1 MKPRNCQ
8 MSNYKILIIDDE
20 PVNVTAIRAILEN
33 EPIEILAAYN
43 GWSGIEVAIA
53 EKPDLIILDCQMP
66 VNDGYTTLVKLKKNP
81 ETAHIMVVMIT
92 GVMKSYYYVLNT
104 LNAGAVDFIRKPFD
118 ETELRARIRSL
129 LKLVDYHKKE
139 LSQKD
144 VELVQSA
151 IKLVKCNEFN
161 IEVVQRLNQ
170 LIGDGQE
177 KTIQVAKLVELRDV
191 IENKLHTDSWKQLE
205 DHFNSVNPEFQKNL
219 ITKHPNLTPSELKLA
234 TLLRLNLSTK
244 HIASIL
250 YLSADSVRVA
260 RTRLRKKLEL
270 KPESNLTAYIFSM

>member
-1 MKPRNCQ
+1 
-8 MSNYKILIIDDE
+8 MSNYKILVIDDE
-20 PVNVTAIRAILEN
+20 PVNITAIKTILSN

-43 GWSGIEVAIA
+43 GWSGIEIATA

-81 ETAHIMVVMIT
+81 VTSPIMVVMIT

-118 ETELRARIRSL
+118 ETELRARVRSL
-129 LKLVDYHKKE
+129 LKLVDYHKRE
-139 LSQKD
+139 LAQKD

-151 IKLVKCNEFN
+151 IKIVKCNEFN
-161 IEVVQRLNQ
+161 IALIQMLNQ
-170 LIGDGQE
+170 MIGEGDVQTVPVSRLIE
-177 KTIQVAKLVELRDV
+177 MREV

-205 DHFNSVNPEFQKNL
+205 DHFNSVNPDFQNAL
-219 ITKHPNLTPSELKLA
+219 VSKHPNLTPSEIKLA

-244 HIASIL
+244 HIAGIL

-260 RTRLRKKLEL
+260 RTRLRRKLNL
-270 KPESNLTAYIFSM
+270 KPEANLTAYIFSL

>member
-1 MKPRNCQ
+1 MNT
-8 MSNYKILIIDDE
+8 YKILVIDDE
-20 PVNVTAIRAILEN
+20 PVNVAAIKTILEN

-43 GWSGIEVAIA
+43 GWSGIEIATA

-81 ETAHIMVVMIT
+81 ETQHIMVVMIT

-118 ETELRARIRSL
+118 ETELKARLRSL

-161 IEVVQRLNQ
+161 IDVVQMLNQ
-170 LIGDGQE
+170 IIGEGNDKMVPVSKLI
-177 KTIQVAKLVELRDV
+177 ELREV

-205 DHFNSVNPEFQKNL
+205 DHFNSVNPDFQTNL
-219 ITKHPNLTPSELKLA
+219 VSRHPNLTPSEIKLA

-244 HIASIL
+244 HIAGIL

-260 RTRLRKKLEL
+260 RTRLRKKLDL
-270 KPESNLTAYIFSM
+270 KPESNLTAYIFSL

>member
-1 MKPRNCQ
+1 
-8 MSNYKILIIDDE
+8 MSNYKILVIDDE
-20 PVNVTAIRAILEN
+20 PVNITAIKTILSN

-43 GWSGIEVAIA
+43 GWSGIEIATA

-81 ETAHIMVVMIT
+81 VTSPIMVVMIT

-118 ETELRARIRSL
+118 ETELRARVRSL
-129 LKLVDYHKKE
+129 LKLVDYHKRE
-139 LSQKD
+139 LAQKD

-151 IKLVKCNEFN
+151 IKIVKCNEFN
-161 IEVVQRLNQ
+161 INLIQMLNQ
-170 LIGDGQE
+170 MIGEGDVQTVPVSRLIE
-177 KTIQVAKLVELRDV
+177 MREV

-205 DHFNSVNPEFQKNL
+205 DHFNSVNPDFQNAL
-219 ITKHPNLTPSELKLA
+219 VSKHPNLTPSEIKLA

-244 HIASIL
+244 HIAGIL

-260 RTRLRKKLEL
+260 RTRLRRKLNL
-270 KPESNLTAYIFSM
+270 KPEANLTAYIFSL

>member
-1 MKPRNCQ
+1 
-8 MSNYKILIIDDE
+8 MSNYKILVIDDE
-20 PVNVTAIRAILEN
+20 PVNITAIKTILSN

-43 GWSGIEVAIA
+43 GWSGIEIATA

-81 ETAHIMVVMIT
+81 VTSPIMVVMIT

-118 ETELRARIRSL
+118 ETELRARVRSL
-129 LKLVDYHKKE
+129 LKLVDYHKRE
-139 LSQKD
+139 LAQKD

-151 IKLVKCNEFN
+151 IKIVKCNEFN
-161 IEVVQRLNQ
+161 IDLIQMLNQ
-170 LIGDGQE
+170 MIGEGDVQTVPVSRLIE
-177 KTIQVAKLVELRDV
+177 MREV

-205 DHFNSVNPEFQKNL
+205 DHFNSVNPDFQNAL
-219 ITKHPNLTPSELKLA
+219 VSKHPNLTPSEIKLA

-244 HIASIL
+244 HIAGIL

-260 RTRLRKKLEL
+260 RTRLRRKLNL
-270 KPESNLTAYIFSM
+270 KPEANLTAYIFSL